1 MLTALRGSKNI
12 HYSEFFPMG
21 DMSLPNLFVYS
32 SIHLYW
38 YGLTDIYFIFGLY
51 FVTQLVT
58 ALAPGS
64 SFISPVPRFQ
74 TASILL
80 LLCNNVIFVFQVY
93 FLNSS
98 YSYLLEL
105 FFKRQCK
112 LSSLPERLEV
122 FHFSEPLSH
131 KKQRNPVSKPIPVDF
146 PGSHSVYTPLG

>member
-64 SFISPVPRFQ
+64 SFIWLLCPFNIPIIVIVSFLPSFLP
-74 TASILL
+74 SILP
-80 LLCNNVIFVFQVY
+80 
-93 FLNSS
+93 
-98 YSYLLEL
+98 
-105 FFKRQCK
+105 
-112 LSSLPERLEV
+112 SSLPPFLSSFLRASLLSGATG
-122 FHFSEPLSH
+122 FSRVILYVPCPST
-131 KKQRNPVSKPIPVDF
+131 RVSILQGVLVPFI
-146 PGSHSVYTPLG
+146 GGWY